1 MKNYTLNLTEQ
12 EVNNILFALA
22 QMPYVEVVEL
32 IAKIHKQAGETADSR
47 EVSE

>member
-32 IAKIHKQAGETADSR
+32 IAKIHKQAEETES
-47 EVSE
+47 SEK